1 MENMEPTSSMYS
13 KKGGNNG
20 DLKRTTKPKSTG
32 KKPAEDPKKEELR
45 IALKFGAIV
54 LAIAIVL
61 ELSQDT
67 ALGFFLDILAFI
79 VLFIL

>member
-20 DLKRTTKPKSTG
+20 DVKRTTKPKSTG
-32 KKPAEDPKKEELR
+32 KKSAEDPQKEELR

-54 LAIAIVL
+54 LVIGLVL
-61 ELSQDT
+61 ELTRDT
-67 ALGFFLDILAFI
+67 PLGFFLDILAFI